1 MSLLVILIVLVV
13 ISSIIFIEY
22 KQVSDYHREL
32 FLVSQKIVELT
43 DTSTFHSNTI
53 FAGDAF
59 HKDGYTR
66 AVVLAHNW
74 PYLPEP
80 NESGKLTSMFHK
92 ISSENFND
100 VKHFITESQK
110 VGLQYIVIDEDAKFF
125 VDLHK
130 DPSKYPYLD
139 KVFDSD
145 DYDFMSHFRIY
156 KINYEK
162 MI

>member
-1 MSLLVILIVLVV
+1 MELEKRD
-13 ISSIIFIEY
+13 SIHDIE
-22 KQVSDYHREL
+22 S

-43 DTSTFHSNTI
+43 NTTNTFYQ
-53 FAGDAF
+53 
-59 HKDGYTR
+59 DGYVKT
-66 AVVLAHNW
+66 VVLSSNW
-74 PYLPEP
+74 PNLPEP
-80 NESGKLTSMFHK
+80 DEKGKLTNVFHK